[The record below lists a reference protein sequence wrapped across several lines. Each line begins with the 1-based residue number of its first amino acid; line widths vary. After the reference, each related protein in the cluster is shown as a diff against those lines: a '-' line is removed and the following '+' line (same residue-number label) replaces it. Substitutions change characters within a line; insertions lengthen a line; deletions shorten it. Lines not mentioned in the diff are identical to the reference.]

1 MDIQEWYRIN
11 KKRISILNIPGVYN
25 RKEILN
31 KIIHVSYHMY
41 LDMNYSV
48 DDLEFIPSLNLDE
61 DQLNR
66 WYDYIIQTSKENVL
80 FKLEKSMKEEKVGL
94 KRKSLL
100 GGASK

>member
-1 MDIQEWYRIN
+1 MDIHEWYKIN
-11 KKRISILNIPGVYN
+11 KKRFSILNIPGAYN

-31 KIIHVSYHMY
+31 KIIHVSYQMY

-48 DDLEFIPSLNLDE
+48 DDLEFIPSLNLDD
-61 DQLNR
+61 DQLDR

-80 FKLEKSMKEEKVGL
+80 FKLEKSAKEQKVGL

-100 GGASK
+100 GGLK